1 MDYYTLIEDSIN
13 YIENNL
19 HSVISL
25 KDLSENTYVSPYHFH
40 RIFKALV
47 GDTLMDYVRKRRI
60 SDAALRIASTNKSL
74 ADIAYEYNSSSQ
86 DVFSRAFSRVYGMT
100 PGTFR
105 KLKPEIQLF
114 EKKSLVIRSTIY
126 PSLIDDTHIPKIVIK
141 NSFLVVG
148 MECTVSRAELS
159 LDILTDDKWSD
170 HEIRKMHDDF
180 FGSLQWKV
188 KNKVPTS
195 DCIAAYLRNEDNSL
209 TDLACIEV
217 SSFEDIPENMICR
230 TLPSQKYAVF
240 KFEADKSA
248 EHITP
253 FDLSTLTDYIYGIWL
268 PESNYALAEAASL
281 EIWLPAHNPLN
292 HCEAN
297 IYIPIK

>member
-13 YIENNL
+13 YIEDNL

-25 KDLSENTYVSPYHFH
+25 KDLSENAYLSPYHFH

-47 GDTLMDYVRKRRI
+47 GDTLMDYVRKRRV
-60 SDAALRIASTNKSL
+60 SDAALRIASTNKRL
-74 ADIAYEYNSSSQ
+74 ADIAYEYNFSSQ
-86 DVFSRAFSRVYGMT
+86 DVFSRAFFRVYGMT

-114 EKKSLVIRSTIY
+114 EKTNLVISSKLSTR
-126 PSLIDDTHIPKIVIK
+126 LINDMHIPRIVIK
-141 NSFLVVG
+141 NNFLVVG
-148 MECTVSRAELS
+148 MECTVSRAELG
-159 LDILTDDKWSD
+159 LDILTEDKWSD

-188 KNKVPTS
+188 KNKVTTS
-195 DCIAAYLRNEDNSL
+195 DCIAAYLRNDDNSL

-217 SSFEDIPENMICR
+217 SSFEDVPENMVCR
-230 TLPSQKYAVF
+230 IIPSQKYAMF

-248 EHITP
+248 EYITP
-253 FDLSTLTDYIYGIWL
+253 FDLSILTDYIYGVWL
-268 PESNYALAEAASL
+268 PDSNYALAEAASL
-281 EIWLPAHNPLN
+281 EIWLPTDNSLN